1 MSATKKK
8 TTARQTNMIVLI
20 ISERLKRYSY
30 EKYATV
36 ANRNII
42 PIM

>member
-1 MSATKKK
+1 
-8 TTARQTNMIVLI
+8 MIVLI
-20 ISERLKRYSY
+20 IFDKLNKYSY